1 MAHGNQSAE
10 GQRDEGQSSRGQIS
24 TGQIS
29 EDPSSHAG
37 IRSRLVRGIESGIVG
52 GAAMLGMLVC
62 ESLWNGHVWWE
73 VPNLLGSTFYG
84 TRVLRSGADL
94 SILAGTALHLAITGT
109 LGGLFGLACG
119 GIQQRGRLILLGVLA
134 GVGWYNFANVIF
146 WPKVNPWVPV
156 VSPRPVTM
164 YSYIVF
170 GVCLGYMGQRNRA
183 SPAVVSVGYFGS
195 TPIPPGGP
203 AADGHAGAD
212 PAPVVAAPAEPA
224 GVRPAA
230 TEPAADG
237 HVGADPAPVVATPAE
252 PAEVRPAT
260 DGHAPDEHAGVG
272 PAPVAATPAV
282 PPESSADPRP
292 DAVE

>member
-10 GQRDEGQSSRGQIS
+10 GQRDEGQAS

-29 EDPSSHAG
+29 VSPSSHAA
-37 IRSRLVRGIESGIVG
+37 IRSRLVTGIEAGILG
-52 GAAMLGMLVC
+52 GVAMLGMLVS

-84 TRVLRSGADL
+84 TRVLRSGSDF
-94 SILAGTALHLAITGT
+94 SILAGAALHLVITGT

-134 GVGWYNFANVIF
+134 GVGWYNLADVIF
-146 WPKVNPWVPV
+146 WPRVNPWVPV

-170 GVCLGYMGQRNRA
+170 GVCLGYIGQRNKA
-183 SPAVVSVGYFGS
+183 SQAVVPAGYFA
-195 TPIPPGGP
+195 PPSPPAEPGEVGP
-203 AADGHAGAD
+203 AAEEH
-212 PAPVVAAPAEPA
+212 
-224 GVRPAA
+224 
-230 TEPAADG
+230 AADDYAREDPETHG
-237 HVGADPAPVVATPAE
+237 HPPVVATPA
-252 PAEVRPAT
+252 
-260 DGHAPDEHAGVG
+260 APPGS
-272 PAPVAATPAV
+272 P
-282 PPESSADPRP
+282 ADPRP